1 MTQIPLLDVTVLHE
15 MDSTLSFDGADLKR
29 IARGDD
35 GHDYACK
42 RMQDGPAIPLC
53 EWVGHHLWRACG
65 LLTPECAVL
74 HYPDDAPPAFGSR
87 LELLASQVVP
97 DAVSYT
103 IVQFFR
109 EHLPALSRC
118 YPLDAFFANP
128 DRHGRN
134 FLARPSLTGHDDLL
148 AIDWSR
154 AWIANGQPFGSEDVM
169 HTGHSRQWWNFFRDS
184 MRAPVNCSALD
195 TLLALDGDWL
205 AAILHAAPAAWRSPF
220 DTDSIIE
227 FWHDKRHARADFAR
241 QWTTQP

>member
-1 MTQIPLLDVTVLHE
+1 MRMGRPPPLAGLRP
-15 MDSTLSFDGADLKR
+15 ADP
-29 IARGDD
+29 G
-35 GHDYACK
+35 
-42 RMQDGPAIPLC
+42 
-53 EWVGHHLWRACG
+53 
-65 LLTPECAVL
+65 AVL

-109 EHLPALSRC
+109 DP
-118 YPLDAFFANP
+118 
-128 DRHGRN
+128 
-134 FLARPSLTGHDDLL
+134 
-148 AIDWSR
+148 
-154 AWIANGQPFGSEDVM
+154 
-169 HTGHSRQWWNFFRDS
+169 

-205 AAILHAAPAAWRSPF
+205 AAILYAAPAAWHSPF